1 MGHPHGARAWRQFRG
16 VPAVAAGFRRPRPAM
31 VPGQPA
37 ASGRAAGARPALG
50 VAASPAHRNRIVSD
64 GAALADLSGAWNPD
78 LVAGAVCPARIFSE
92 RIFAISA
99 VAGAG
104 PDPRGL
110 GLPTHDGTADR
121 SLTPGL
127 PAAAHPTRKS
137 TAVRGR
143 PCGSCRH
150 PDRDIV
156 VRPDRARDDDLSIHR
171 GRRNPAWTRCG
182 LAGAA
187 SRRWYRGTR

>member
-110 GLPTHDGTADR
+110 GLPRHDGTADR
-121 SLTPGL
+121 SQTPGL

-150 PDRDIV
+150 ADWPIV
-156 VRPDRARDDDLSIHR
+156 ARRARAPEVLLPSHS
-171 GRRNPAWTRCG
+171 AWREP
-182 LAGAA
+182 
-187 SRRWYRGTR
+187 